1 MFTSF
6 LYLTYIVYQMSVIMS
21 TLFEKFFCGLSNE
34 RDHIFFTDFD
44 ADFCHI
50 FGNTEPIVSDIFP
63 ICSFSPQIFCI
74 VFNSQCCIFTICRT
88 YPKNFYRFFEIPFM
102 LFHSAVDV
110 VCGADFKNAVAFSN
124 LNKVD
129 KILFFQC
136 AILPFVFLQC
146 YYTASCILCQAKNTK
161 LF

>member
-1 MFTSF
+1 MVSQTRETTYSLRTLMRTSVTSSGIRNLSF
-6 LYLTYIVYQMSVIMS
+6 RIYSQFVVFRHRFFVSSSTRNVVYLLYAGLTQ
-21 TLFEKFFCGLSNE
+21 
-34 RDHIFFTDFD
+34 
-44 ADFCHI
+44 
-50 FGNTEPIVSDIFP
+50 
-63 ICSFSPQIFCI
+63 
-74 VFNSQCCIFTICRT
+74 RT
-88 YPKNFYRFFEIPFM
+88 FYWFFEIPFM

-110 VCGADFKNAVAFSN
+110 VCGADFKNAVAFSD

-146 YYTASCILCQAKNTK
+146 YYTVSCVLCQAKNTK